1 MLCSHCGQPL
11 PANPG
16 PACPHCGT
24 NVPSANSPVED
35 AADTARRTAEAAGR
49 AVQNLLEDPRLR
61 ERLPGGSLPLL
72 GSGLVATAV
81 LLPALPVI
89 GGTIGLPWSVVM
101 LAGSVLL
108 GAREWRAAGRPVPP
122 FLERLAQVA
131 SHPAFLPLFTGLT
144 LTFAFLA
151 LGLGLV
157 PVLWLGAAVVLGYV
171 QWRVFQA
178 SPSSAPE
185 LRPRPGAARFKRFV
199 LAGAA
204 ACAVSLLFSW
214 GSGVGGWASL
224 GGYGYE
230 VSRVTEMDRS
240 GRPTGSSW
248 DEWNYGWRSNPSYT
262 PYVYRTSGRARAGA
276 PLAVMS
282 LLALAL
288 LALVPRARA
297 AVAPLLPLGL
307 AVLLTVWGLL
317 GLSARLGPWLFLLGV
332 LAIDVAVVREFMQ
345 TRGAGGSGTPDG
357 TGTPGAG
364 PGPAAP

>member
-1 MLCSHCGQPL
+1 MD
-11 PANPG
+11 
-16 PACPHCGT
+16 
-24 NVPSANSPVED
+24 E

-81 LLPALPVI
+81 LLPALPVV
-89 GGTIGLPWSVVM
+89 GGTIGLPWSLVM

-122 FLERLAQVA
+122 VLERLAQVA

-157 PVLWLGAAVVLGYV
+157 PVLWLAAAVVLGYV
-171 QWRVFQA
+171 QWRVFQVSSA
-178 SPSSAPE
+178 SAPE
-185 LRPRPGAARFKRFV
+185 LRPHPGAARFKRFV

-204 ACAVSLLFSW
+204 VCTLSLLFSW
-214 GSGVGGWASL
+214 GAGVDSRLSL

-230 VSRVTEMDRS
+230 VSRVTEVDSS
-240 GRPTGSSW
+240 GRPTGASW
-248 DEWNYGWRSNPSYT
+248 DEWNYGWRSNITNT
-262 PYVYRTSGRARAGA
+262 PYVYRTSGRVRAGA

-297 AVAPLLPLGL
+297 SVAPLLPLGL
-307 AVLLTVWGLL
+307 AALLTVWGLL

-332 LAIDVAVVREFMQ
+332 LAIDVAVVREFLQ
-345 TRGAGGSGTPDG
+345 SRGAGGPGTPGGSGTPG
-357 TGTPGAG
+357 ASPGAS
-364 PGPAAP
+364 AS

>member
-1 MLCSHCGQPL
+1 MLCAHCGQPL

-24 NVPSANSPVED
+24 NVPSATSPVDE
-35 AADTARRTAEAAGR
+35 AADTARRAAEATGR

-72 GSGLVATAV
+72 GSGLVAAAV
-81 LLPALPVI
+81 LLPVLPML
-89 GGTIGLPWSVVM
+89 GGTIGLPWSAVM

-122 FLERLAQVA
+122 LLERLAETA
-131 SHPAFLPLFTGLT
+131 AHPAFLPLFTGLT
-144 LTFAFLA
+144 LTFAFLSLSA
-151 LGLGLV
+151 GLIPL
-157 PVLWLGAAVVLGYV
+157 LWLVAAVVLGYV

-178 SPSSAPE
+178 SSASAPE

-199 LAGAA
+199 LAGTAV
-204 ACAVSLLFSW
+204 CALSLLFSW

-230 VSRVTEMDRS
+230 VNRVTEVDRN
-240 GRPTGSSW
+240 GRSTGYAW
-248 DEWNYGWRSNPSYT
+248 NEWNYGWRSNPTYT

-288 LALVPRARA
+288 LAWVPRAKA
-297 AVAPLLPLGL
+297 AVAPLLPVGL

-332 LAIDVAVVREFMQ
+332 LAIDVAVAREFLQ
-345 TRGAGGSGTPDG
+345 TRGTGGPGPSPSG
-357 TGTPGAG
+357 GAG
-364 PGPAAP
+364 PA

>member
-11 PANPG
+11 PATPG

-24 NVPSANSPVED
+24 NVPSAGSHLED

-49 AVQNLLEDPRLR
+49 AVQGLLDDPRLR

-72 GSGLVATAV
+72 GTGLVAAAV
-81 LLPALPVI
+81 LLPALPLI

-122 FLERLAQVA
+122 FLERLADVSA
-131 SHPAFLPLFTGLT
+131 HPAFLPLFTGLT
-144 LTFAFLA
+144 VTFAFLK

-157 PVLWLGAAVVLGYV
+157 PLLWVVAAVVLGSV

-178 SPSSAPE
+178 SAASAPD

-204 ACAVSLLFSW
+204 VCALSLLFSW
-214 GSGVGGWASL
+214 GSSAGTWFSL

-230 VSRVTEMDRS
+230 VTRVTEVDRDN
-240 GRPTGSSW
+240 RPTGASW
-248 DEWNYGWRSNPSYT
+248 DEWNYGWRPGASST
-262 PYVYRTSGRARAGA
+262 SYVYATSGRARAGA
-276 PLAVMS
+276 PLAV
-282 LLALAL
+282 LAL
-288 LALVPRARA
+288 LSLGLLAAVPRARA
-297 AVAPLLPLGL
+297 AAPAFL
-307 AVLLTVWGLL
+307 APVLAALLTLWGVS
-317 GLSARLGPWLFLLGV
+317 GLSSRLGPWLFLLGV
-332 LAIDVAVVREFMQ
+332 LAIDVAVARERMAN
-345 TRGAGGSGTPDG
+345 RSSPAGGAP
-357 TGTPGAG
+357 
-364 PGPAAP
+364 PA